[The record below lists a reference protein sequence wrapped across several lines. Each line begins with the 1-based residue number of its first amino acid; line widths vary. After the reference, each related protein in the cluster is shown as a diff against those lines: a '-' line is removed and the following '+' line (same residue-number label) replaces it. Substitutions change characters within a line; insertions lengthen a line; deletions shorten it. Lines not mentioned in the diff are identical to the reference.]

1 MKIAVITGSRAD
13 RGPLDVVHAAL
24 IRAGH
29 AVRWIDVEPSLP
41 VIHRSEAVSIAAITA
56 TSVAGD
62 LAAMPTDL
70 VVLLG
75 DRYEILGAAMGAN
88 MMAVPIA
95 HLSGGDVTEGSAD
108 DCYRHAI
115 TKLAHLHFPT
125 HAAAADRIIAMGEE
139 PGRVHM
145 VGCPGID
152 RILATDLL
160 DREATFAA
168 VGLVPAARLIVA
180 CLHPN
185 TLGRDTE
192 TEASALARA
201 LVALGGDVAVVLIGQ
216 NADPG
221 AFLIDH
227 VFERLEAD
235 RNFEAYPPRTAYH
248 RHLDS
253 TVYLSVMAHAD
264 VMVGNS
270 SAGLYEAPSFGTPTL
285 NVGDRQRGRPMAASV
300 ITCEASA
307 EAIKFWL
314 KRMID
319 VGKPKG
325 GIRNPFGNGHA
336 CERIVSVIGEIKE
349 PKTLLRKR
357 FYDIDDGHEWRGFTE
372 IEL

>member
-1 MKIAVITGSRAD
+1 MRIAVITGSRAD
-13 RGPLDVVHAAL
+13 RGPLGMVHAAL

-29 AVRWIDVEPSLP
+29 AVRWIDVEPGLP

-62 LAAMPTDL
+62 LAAMPTDMI
-70 VVLLG
+70 VLLG

-88 MMAVPIA
+88 MMGVPVA

-125 HAAAADRIIAMGEE
+125 HEEAAVRIVCMGED
-139 PGRVHM
+139 PQRVHK

-152 RILATDLL
+152 RLLAAQLF
-160 DREATFAA
+160 DRDSTLRSLSLPATQ
-168 VGLVPAARLIVA
+168 RLILVSW
-180 CLHPN
+180 HPN
-185 TLGRDTE
+185 TLGGDTAAE
-192 TEASALARA
+192 TAA
-201 LVALGGDVAVVLIGQ
+201 LVTALDGLEDTALVIVGP

-221 AFLIDH
+221 ADIIDTAFAG
-227 VFERLEAD
+227 FEWRCPAVYE
-235 RNFEAYPPRTAYH
+235 

-253 TVYLSVMAHAD
+253 TTYLSVMAHAD

-285 NVGDRQRGRPMAASV
+285 NVGDRQRGRPVAKSV
-300 ITCEASA
+300 ISCECSA
-307 EAIKFWL
+307 EAITFWL
-314 KRMID
+314 RRLVGPHPEMRKRT
-319 VGKPKG
+319 
-325 GIRNPFGNGHA
+325 REHWHNPFGDGHA
-336 CERIVSVIGEIKE
+336 CEKIVSIIGEIND

-357 FYDIDDGHEWRGFTE
+357 FYNVTGL
-372 IEL
+372 IEDEGTDVQRSR